1 MIRGRGA
8 TKEIV
13 AQSLAEVGLI
23 LATFAGLPDPFKRP
37 SEDAWSPAEVIEHLR
52 LAVRPLSLAFALPR
66 FVLKVFGQPGP
77 PRSYD
82 QIVETY
88 RRRLAAGAGASAP
101 FVPARLQ
108 TGADR
113 EALAR
118 IFQDA
123 YATYAAR
130 LRELG
135 DGLDTAA
142 LPHPILGRLSLRE
155 MSFFT
160 LYHLRHHH
168 AALAQRSDRDPAGS
182 R

>member
-88 RRRLAAGAGASAP
+88 RRRLA
-101 FVPARLQ
+101 
-108 TGADR
+108 
-113 EALAR
+113 R